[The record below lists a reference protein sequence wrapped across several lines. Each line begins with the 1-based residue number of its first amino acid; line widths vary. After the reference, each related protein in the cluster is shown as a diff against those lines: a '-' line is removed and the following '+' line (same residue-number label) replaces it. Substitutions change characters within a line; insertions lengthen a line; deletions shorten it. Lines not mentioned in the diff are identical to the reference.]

1 MGHFFGVF
9 LVVLF
14 TVNPDGAKEFALA
27 EHQLVGLDHLQQ
39 GHESHRRHDGV
50 AVVVQQVFEKG
61 TAMDVQVVVDGLLT
75 VLDGHVVQ
83 FDVVDGL

>member
-14 TVNPDGAKEFALA
+14 TVDPDGAEQFALA

-39 GHESHRRHDGV
+39 GHECHGRDNGV
-50 AVVVQQVFEKG
+50 
-61 TAMDVQVVVDGLLT
+61 
-75 VLDGHVVQ
+75 
-83 FDVVDGL
+83 